1 MIEAI
6 AYSTVASRRFVGTI
20 FNGSQYARTDYLG
33 HDKSGRDTPQA
44 LLVEQMPDSLIPPH
58 FHGIDQYQVVVK
70 GHGTLGKHE
79 LSPVC
84 VHFTKGYTGYG
95 PVCAPHDESLFY
107 FTLRAQ
113 SEPGAFFLPEARD
126 KQRPGPKRNLTVN
139 VQTSGAGT
147 GEGLELD
154 EVIPLEP
161 EGLAAWRLRLNPG
174 QSTMGPAPDSGGG
187 QYYVVLDGELTFKG
201 NIYESLSCLFVSPP
215 EEPFEVGASARGAEA
230 LILQFPYWEKGTTQ
244 NIPEF

>member
-95 PVCAPHDESLFY
+95 LRSTRRVALLFHVTCA
-107 FTLRAQ
+107 
-113 SEPGAFFLPEARD
+113 
-126 KQRPGPKRNLTVN
+126 V
-139 VQTSGAGT
+139 GT
-147 GEGLELD
+147 GCFLL
-154 EVIPLEP
+154 
-161 EGLAAWRLRLNPG
+161 
-174 QSTMGPAPDSGGG
+174 
-187 QYYVVLDGELTFKG
+187 
-201 NIYESLSCLFVSPP
+201 
-215 EEPFEVGASARGAEA
+215 ARGA
-230 LILQFPYWEKGTTQ
+230 
-244 NIPEF
+244 